1 MEQIEILHGLR
12 SDVLSEKT
20 FEFLVNRCLRYEDY
34 SGAVYCNSVMEMY
47 GCIDMISKTTDFE
60 DISYIKN
67 AGDQSTVGFNSGS
80 TITFLRMGDA
90 MHEHRK
96 CNYVLFSKHE
106 NMRDSVLSNIL
117 SKLHTQ
123 ARPYVIKEYVEPT
136 MTLEEFL
143 KTQ

>member
-1 MEQIEILHGLR
+1 MEILYGLR

-20 FEFLVNRCLRYEDY
+20 FELLVNRCLRYEDY
-34 SGAVYCNSVMEMY
+34 SVAVYYNSVMEIS
-47 GCIDMISKTTDFE
+47 GCIDMIFKMTDFE
-60 DISYIKN
+60 DRSYIKDT
-67 AGDQSTVGFNSGS
+67 GDQSTVGFNSGS

-106 NMRDSVLSNIL
+106 NMPDFVLSNIL

-123 ARPYVIKEYVEPT
+123 ARPYFIKEYVEPT